1 MGIILPPL
9 CFLKNNLQRSA
20 EIAVV
25 TIDITDLKELSASSI
40 DAGTLEYEHIRG
52 ELKGL
57 EKVFIDEGVKG
68 FYVMK
73 NDGKDIR
80 FFADSAPTSDKWH
93 SEPGVVYSD
102 PPKELFQIFRDGKNQ
117 FIGPYSDEYGTF
129 YSFFTPV
136 KNPAGQ
142 IVAVV
147 GVDSEASYF
156 TATVTSQ
163 RVFPIIII
171 VLLIALYVLLAFSVM
186 RYTEIIFYDKER
198 ENLIGKINLT
208 AEELSS
214 TIKNLKQKSKDLDQK
229 VKESEETNGAILN
242 ILDDM
247 KVQEKQLLDAKA
259 KDDAMLASIAEGL
272 IVVDHQGKFVVFNPA
287 AKQMLGVYPEKIT
300 PAEWPQVFGMYS
312 VKDATLININD
323 FALAKAMTGEMV
335 IGEEVLIKNELHP
348 TGIVLRINAAP
359 IKDEE
364 GISGVVFTFIDMTKE
379 KEVDKAKSEFVSLAS
394 HQLRTPLSSIN
405 WYVEMLMDGDA
416 GVLNP
421 EQKDFLSEIY
431 TGNRRMVELVNAL
444 LDVSRLELGTFKI
457 EPEPVNIVEIAES
470 VISEQ
475 KPQIEAKKL
484 VFSVNLDKT
493 IPIISADKKLLR
505 IVFQNFLSNA
515 VKYTPESGKVSFELL
530 NDIDKKNI
538 LLKVSDTGYGVPKGQ
553 ADKIFTKLFRADNVR
568 KMEAE
573 GTGLGLYIVKSVV
586 EHSGGKT
593 WFESKENEGSTFYA
607 TFSLEEMK

>member
-1 MGIILPPL
+1 M
-9 CFLKNNLQRSA
+9 FLKKHLGPAFHEAGLKTKIFCFDYNCDQPEYPL
-20 EIAVV
+20 EI
-25 TIDITDLKELSASSI
+25 
-40 DAGTLEYEHIRG
+40 LE
-52 ELKGL
+52 
-57 EKVFIDEGVKG
+57 
-68 FYVMK
+68 
-73 NDGKDIR
+73 
-80 FFADSAPTSDKWH
+80 
-93 SEPGVVYSD
+93 
-102 PPKELFQIFRDGKNQ
+102 
-117 FIGPYSDEYGTF
+117 
-129 YSFFTPV
+129 
-136 KNPAGQ
+136 
-142 IVAVV
+142 
-147 GVDSEASYF
+147 
-156 TATVTSQ
+156 
-163 RVFPIIII
+163 
-171 VLLIALYVLLAFSVM
+171 
-186 RYTEIIFYDKER
+186 DKER